1 MDFEESSLNYD
12 GLEPVEEKG
21 SLTDRDK
28 TLRLRIG
35 LGAFT
40 VFLMILGPVLQYY
53 YADVFLYIL
62 AGGIAFTIG
71 TNLTIGILSVRIEDK
86 AEVMEKRMG
95 ELLEQLSTS
104 TEQLEEFNGQL
115 AQFPLETMLESM
127 QEAREELTPTLA
139 SMQDISWG
147 QVAQAINVGLEWYER
162 VDAEK
167 ISSLLS
173 PFIRE
178 VAPLDLVD
186 DPFGEEAEID
196 FFPPPPPRMRS

>member
-1 MDFEESSLNYD
+1 VVVEGSSLNYD
-12 GLEPVEEKG
+12 DLELVEARPG
-21 SLTDRDK
+21 LTDRDK

-35 LGAFT
+35 LGIFT
-40 VFLMILGPVLQYY
+40 ICLMVMGPVLQYY
-53 YADVFLYIL
+53 YADIFLYIL
-62 AGGIAFTIG
+62 AAGIAFTIG

-86 AEVMEKRMG
+86 AELMETRMT
-95 ELLEQLSTS
+95 ELLQQLSTS
-104 TEQLEEFNGQL
+104 TEKLEEFNGQL
-115 AQFPLETMLESM
+115 AQFPLETMLVSM

-147 QVAQAINVGLEWYER
+147 QVAQAINVGMEWYER

-167 ISSLLS
+167 IGSLLS

-178 VAPLDLVD
+178 IPSVDLVD
-186 DPFGEEAEID
+186 DPFVEDAEID